1 MPKLDATKPQAVVSW
16 CAEDIK
22 ERCPKWSVK
31 RCQEFLDEYEDTIQL
46 AMIEAGDEAIL
57 SCLEID

>member
-1 MPKLDATKPQAVVSW
+1 MPKLNATKPQAVVSW

-22 ERCPKWSVK
+22 QWCPRWSVK
-31 RCQEFLDEYEDTIQL
+31 RCQEFLDDNEDTIQL
-46 AMIEAGDEAIL
+46 AMIEAGGEAIL